1 MATAF
6 EHENLG
12 LTPELGQAVAE
23 LGWQLPTAIQYECI
37 PLILG
42 GGDVLAAAETGSGKT
57 GAFGLP
63 ILQVVHESIRSRQ
76 DGGTSVSG
84 RHEKEMIQCV
94 LSAEDRDAL
103 FAVSP
108 DGHRCQARND
118 RAWAGGRGTVGASQ
132 GKVYYEVTVADEGLC
147 RVGWST
153 GQAGLDLGTEPIS
166 FGFGGTGKKSTNRQ
180 FDTYGAPY
188 GQNDV
193 IGCLLDWD
201 TNTISFS
208 KNGGDLGPAFQI
220 PGQVQRKAL
229 FPAICLKNAELV
241 VNFGEQKLQYGPPKG
256 FTGLATA
263 PPEWISSGEDFASA
277 DSDHRHP
284 TAIILEPVK
293 DLAEQT
299 HDFMN
304 SFKQYLT
311 QPQLRCELLIGGT
324 NPKQA
329 SRALQE
335 GVDIITGTPG
345 RVMDFVESGKLAT
358 DAVKFFVLDEAD
370 RLLDKGSQELV
381 MKLFSKLPKAATG
394 TQRLQVLMFSAT
406 LHSDE
411 VKDVAAKI
419 CQKPIVVDL
428 KGKEYVPD
436 TVDHVCVKL
445 DPHEDRSWLQSNPP
459 TPTDKA
465 HAFDKIG
472 PNINTPE
479 CLSEAVKRL
488 KPRMLQRIIDTY
500 KMDQCLIFC
509 RTNFDCDNLE
519 SFLTGLGGGG
529 KFRGK
534 MEKGVENP
542 YSCLVLA
549 GARSM
554 DQRRDALQAFK
565 DGDIRFLIC
574 TDVAARGIDIAGL
587 PYVINMTLPD
597 RSEDYI
603 HRVGRVGRAGMLGMA
618 ITLVSTVPERVWYVK
633 AKGYKP
639 WLNPKPQDTKD
650 NDEGGHT
657 IWYNEPDLL
666 QEVEERLKQE
676 IQPLSADLS
685 LPAGLEKK
693 LKGQQQGSGYGGSK
707 EASGYTKEA
716 MHHLQHLQ
724 PAVASLA
731 DLEMQAQ
738 RSYWNLKKRW
748 GDPQPTAA

>member
-6 EHENLG
+6 EHDNLG
-12 LTPELGQAVAE
+12 VTPELGQAVAD

-76 DGGTSVSG
+76 AGGTTVSG
-84 RHEKEMIQCV
+84 HHEKEKLECV
-94 LSAEDRDAL
+94 LSADDRDAL

-118 RAWAGGRGTVGASQ
+118 RAWAGGRGTVGARQ
-132 GKVYYEVTVADEGLC
+132 GRVYYEITVADEGLC

-153 GQAGLDLGTEPIS
+153 CQASLDLGNDPVS
-166 FGFGGTGKKSTNRQ
+166 FGFGGTGKKSNSRQ
-180 FDTYGAPY
+180 FDSYGAPY
-188 GQNDV
+188 GQNDI
-193 IGCLLDWD
+193 IGCMLDCD
-201 TNTISFS
+201 SGSIAFS
-208 KNGGDLGPAFQI
+208 KNGEDLGPAFQI
-220 PGQVQRKAL
+220 PGKLQGSTL
-229 FPAICLKNAELV
+229 YPAICLKNAELV
-241 VNFGEQKLQYGPPKG
+241 VNFGEDGFKYGPPKG
-256 FTGLATA
+256 FVGLAKA
-263 PPEWISSGEDFASA
+263 PQEWVQSGEDVAAAGSG
-277 DSDHRHP
+277 RRKP
-284 TAIILEPVK
+284 TAIILEPSK

-299 HDFMN
+299 HDFMVR
-304 SFKQYLT
+304 FKHYLT

-329 SRALQE
+329 SRALEE

-345 RVMDFVESGKLAT
+345 RIMDFIESGKLPT

-370 RLLDKGSQELV
+370 RLLDSGSQELV
-381 MKLFSKLPKAATG
+381 LKLFSKLPKAATG
-394 TQRLQVLMFSAT
+394 TQRLQVLMFLAT
-406 LHSDE
+406 LHSQE
-411 VKDVAAKI
+411 VKDVASKI
-419 CQKPIVVDL
+419 CQQPIVVDL
-428 KGKEYVPD
+428 KGKEYVPE

-459 TPTDKA
+459 TPTDRC
-465 HAFDKIG
+465 HTFDNTG
-472 PNINTPE
+472 PNIDTPE
-479 CLSEAVKRL
+479 NWSEAVKRL
-488 KPRMLQRIIDTY
+488 KPRMLQRIIDTFH
-500 KMDQCLIFC
+500 MDQCLIFC

-587 PYVINMTLPD
+587 PFVINMTLPD

-603 HRVGRVGRAGMLGMA
+603 HRVGRVGRAGLLGLA
-618 ITLVSTVPERVWYVK
+618 ISLVSTVPERVWYVK

-639 WLNPKPQDTKD
+639 WLKPKPQDVKH

-657 IWYNEPDLL
+657 IWYNEPELL
-666 QEVEERLKQE
+666 QEVEERLKQKV
-676 IQPLSADLS
+676 QPLSADLS
-685 LPAGLEKK
+685 LPAGLEKRMK
-693 LKGQQQGSGYGGSK
+693 TGQKAGGYGGSK
-707 EASGYTKEA
+707 EAAGYTKEA
-716 MHHLQHLQ
+716 MQHLQQLQ

-731 DLEMQAQ
+731 DLEIQAQ
-738 RSYWNLKKRW
+738 RSYWNLKQRW
-748 GDPQPTAA
+748 GEPQPTAA